1 MPNLEPVFDQELL
14 KKLCGK
20 EYKHDWRTLLEIAY
34 KEAKKSPDPS
44 TQNGALLINDNGTIL
59 VAGHNRFPRG
69 VEGTPKRW
77 EKPLKYELI
86 QHAERAAIF
95 KASRKGIPTDGLIM
109 VCCWATCGQ
118 CAGAIIDAGI
128 KLLVTHKQA
137 YDRSPEFWKKSIDPA
152 LEELE
157 EAGVRIIWYD
167 GKIGGV
173 EGLRHSG
180 QIWNP

>member
-1 MPNLEPVFDQELL
+1 MN
-14 KKLCGK
+14 
-20 EYKHDWRTLLEIAY
+20 HDWRALLKIAY
-34 KEAKKSPDPS
+34 EEARKSLDPS
-44 TQNGALLINDNGTIL
+44 TQNGALLINDSGEIL
-59 VAGHNRFPRG
+59 AAGHNRFPRG

-95 KASRKGIPTDGLIM
+95 EASRKGISTNGLIM

-152 LEELE
+152 LEELK
-157 EAGVRIIWYD
+157 EAGVQVIWYD
-167 GKIGGV
+167 GEVGLK
-173 EGLRHSG
+173 GLRHSG